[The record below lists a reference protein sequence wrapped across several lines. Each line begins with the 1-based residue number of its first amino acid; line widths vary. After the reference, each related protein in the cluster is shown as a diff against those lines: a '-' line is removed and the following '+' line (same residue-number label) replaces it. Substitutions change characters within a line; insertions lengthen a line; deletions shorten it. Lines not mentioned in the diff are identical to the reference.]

1 MGKMSRVLRCNNCG
15 EILQSDNIN
24 SPGYIPTL
32 ILKDT
37 NRILYCENCYQKRK
51 VNRGELSSSID
62 DNSFKILSDAK
73 NNNSLIV
80 LIIDIFAFNGVIKK
94 TIIDLIKDVSPED
107 ILLCERVI
115 TYIKEQSNKE
125 IDDSIYVTLT
135 DHIINMIDRIRM
147 GIDFDSA
154 ILLNIKSLYKQ
165 EYYIAL
171 QVVKILRKE
180 LNMKIDDSEASFITL
195 HIVNAEMSSN
205 MMQMYEVTTIMEG
218 ILGIVRNEFNITEN
232 NSDSYDRFITHCRF
246 FVQRVVNREY
256 LDKDP
261 STYEQ
266 MFKVMLDLYKK
277 QYSCVH
283 KIADYI
289 EKKYNYLVEDDERM
303 YLLIHLVKLTS

>member
-1 MGKMSRVLRCNNCG
+1 MKYIAKRVYNNNVV
-15 EILQSDNIN
+15 LS
-24 SPGYIPTL
+24 
-32 ILKDT
+32 
-37 NRILYCENCYQKRK
+37 ENK
-51 VNRGELSSSID
+51 RGEEVIFVGKGLAYGLSKGDTID
-62 DNSFKILSDAK
+62 LEKAEKTFELSRESNQK
-73 NNNSLIV
+73 
-80 LIIDIFAFNGVIKK
+80 F
-94 TIIDLIKDVSPED
+94 IDLIKDVSPED
-107 ILLCERVI
+107 ILLCERVT

>member
-1 MGKMSRVLRCNNCG
+1 MKYIAKRVYNNNVV
-15 EILQSDNIN
+15 LS
-24 SPGYIPTL
+24 
-32 ILKDT
+32 
-37 NRILYCENCYQKRK
+37 ENK
-51 VNRGELSSSID
+51 RGEEVIFVGKGLAYGLSKGDTID
-62 DNSFKILSDAK
+62 LEKAEKTFELSRESNQK
-73 NNNSLIV
+73 
-80 LIIDIFAFNGVIKK
+80 F
-94 TIIDLIKDVSPED
+94 IDLIKDVSPED

-232 NSDSYDRFITHCRF
+232 NSDSYDRFIIHCRF

>member
-1 MGKMSRVLRCNNCG
+1 MKYIAKRVYNNNVV
-15 EILQSDNIN
+15 LS
-24 SPGYIPTL
+24 
-32 ILKDT
+32 
-37 NRILYCENCYQKRK
+37 ENK
-51 VNRGELSSSID
+51 RGEEVIFVGKGLAYGLSKGDTID
-62 DNSFKILSDAK
+62 LEKAEKTFELSRESNQK
-73 NNNSLIV
+73 
-80 LIIDIFAFNGVIKK
+80 F
-94 TIIDLIKDVSPED
+94 IDLIKDVSPED

-205 MMQMYEVTTIMEG
+205 MMQMYEITTIMEG
-218 ILGIVRNEFNITEN
+218 ILGIVRIEFNITEN

>member
-1 MGKMSRVLRCNNCG
+1 MKYIAKRVYNNNVV
-15 EILQSDNIN
+15 LS
-24 SPGYIPTL
+24 
-32 ILKDT
+32 
-37 NRILYCENCYQKRK
+37 ENK
-51 VNRGELSSSID
+51 RGEEVIFVGKGLAYGLSKGDTID
-62 DNSFKILSDAK
+62 LEKAEKTFELSRESNQK
-73 NNNSLIV
+73 
-80 LIIDIFAFNGVIKK
+80 F
-94 TIIDLIKDVSPED
+94 IDLIKDVSPED

-289 EKKYNYLVEDDERM
+289 EEKYNYLVEDDERM

>member
-1 MGKMSRVLRCNNCG
+1 MKYIAKRVYNNNVV
-15 EILQSDNIN
+15 LS
-24 SPGYIPTL
+24 
-32 ILKDT
+32 
-37 NRILYCENCYQKRK
+37 ENK
-51 VNRGELSSSID
+51 RGEEVIFVGKGLAYGLSKGDTID
-62 DNSFKILSDAK
+62 LEKAEKTFELSRESNQK
-73 NNNSLIV
+73 
-80 LIIDIFAFNGVIKK
+80 F
-94 TIIDLIKDVSPED
+94 IDLIKDVSPED

-277 QYSCVH
+277 QYGCVH

>member
-1 MGKMSRVLRCNNCG
+1 MKYIAKRVYNNNVV
-15 EILQSDNIN
+15 LS
-24 SPGYIPTL
+24 
-32 ILKDT
+32 
-37 NRILYCENCYQKRK
+37 ENK
-51 VNRGELSSSID
+51 RGEEVIFVGKGLAYGLSKGDTID
-62 DNSFKILSDAK
+62 LEKAEKTFELSRESNQK
-73 NNNSLIV
+73 
-80 LIIDIFAFNGVIKK
+80 F
-94 TIIDLIKDVSPED
+94 IDLIKDVSPED

>member
-1 MGKMSRVLRCNNCG
+1 MKYIAKRVYNNNVV
-15 EILQSDNIN
+15 LS
-24 SPGYIPTL
+24 
-32 ILKDT
+32 
-37 NRILYCENCYQKRK
+37 ENK
-51 VNRGELSSSID
+51 RGEEVIFVGKGLAYGLSKGDTID
-62 DNSFKILSDAK
+62 LEKAEKTFELSRESNQK
-73 NNNSLIV
+73 
-80 LIIDIFAFNGVIKK
+80 F
-94 TIIDLIKDVSPED
+94 IDLIKDVSPED

-205 MMQMYEVTTIMEG
+205 MMQMYEITTIMEG